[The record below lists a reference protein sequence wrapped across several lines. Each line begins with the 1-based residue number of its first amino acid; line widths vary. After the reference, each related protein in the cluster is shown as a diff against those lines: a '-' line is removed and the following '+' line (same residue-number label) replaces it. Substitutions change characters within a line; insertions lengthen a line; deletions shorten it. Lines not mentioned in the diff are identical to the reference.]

1 LKRFLKTPAAFMVN
15 LTSNMKTFLICH
27 RGALGDFILTWPAI
41 HCLRKILPDYL
52 FKGIGR
58 PEYMRLAIN
67 LRLLDSFINMDSSK
81 LLDLFNGKAIPQEI
95 CHPSGAV
102 LWLSS
107 GQDIVNLITKYASL
121 PVVSITP
128 FPAKQMHVAV
138 YHCQSIQSHFPVHI
152 PKNLSDCFPPRI
164 KKGNYALIHPGSGSP
179 SKNYS
184 PQFYLSLADELQ
196 HLGYKKTGFI
206 GGPAEKTTIMNDDFT
221 GRWVEWPENVER
233 LADLLAD
240 ASLYIGND
248 SGTSHLAGILGVP
261 TIVFYK
267 TTDPKVWGVLGR
279 KVAHIKA
286 GNEKY
291 ALNKVIKLLSSEI
304 WENT

>member
-1 LKRFLKTPAAFMVN
+1 
-15 LTSNMKTFLICH
+15 MKTFLICH

-67 LRLLDSFINMDSSK
+67 LGLLDSFIDMDSSK
-81 LLDLFNGKAIPQEI
+81 LLDLFNGKAIPPEI
-95 CHPSGAV
+95 GHPGGAV

-107 GQDIVNLITKYASL
+107 GQDVVNLLKKYALL
-121 PVVSITP
+121 PVVSIAP
-128 FPAKQMHVAV
+128 FPARRMHVAL
-138 YHCQSIQSHFPVHI
+138 YHCQSMQSHFPVNI
-152 PKNLSDCFPPRI
+152 PENLSDCFPPRT

-179 SKNYS
+179 AKNYS
-184 PQFYLSLADELQ
+184 PRFYLALADELQ

-206 GGPAEKTTIMNDDFT
+206 AGPAEKTTIMHEDFT

-233 LADLLAD
+233 LANLLAD

-248 SGTSHLAGILGVP
+248 SGVSHLAGILGVP

-267 TTDPKVWGVLGR
+267 NTDPEVWGVLGR

-286 GNEKY
+286 GNEKS
-291 ALNKVIKLLSSEI
+291 ALNKVLKLLSSKI
-304 WENT
+304 YILDN

>member
-1 LKRFLKTPAAFMVN
+1 MVN

-67 LRLLDSFINMDSSK
+67 LGLLDSFVNMDSSK
-81 LLDLFNGKAIPQEI
+81 LLDLFNGKAIPPEI
-95 CHPSGAV
+95 GHPNGAV

-107 GQDIVNLITKYASL
+107 GQDMVNLLKKHASL
-121 PVVSITP
+121 PVVLIAP
-128 FPAKQMHVAV
+128 FPAKQMPVAL
-138 YHCQSIQSHFPVHI
+138 YHCQSMQAHFPVTI
-152 PKNLSDCFPPRI
+152 PKNLSDCFPLRT

-179 SKNYS
+179 AKNYS
-184 PQFYLSLADELQ
+184 PQFYLNLADELERF
-196 HLGYKKTGFI
+196 GYQKTGFVA
-206 GGPAEKTTIMNDDFT
+206 GPVEKTTITAEDFT
-221 GRWVEWPENVER
+221 GRWVEWPEDVEK
-233 LADLLAD
+233 LANLLDD

-248 SGTSHLAGILGVP
+248 SGVSHLAGILGVP
-261 TIVFYK
+261 AIVFYK
-267 TTDPKVWGVLGR
+267 TTDPKIWGVLGR

-286 GNEKY
+286 GNEKS
-291 ALNKVIKLLSSEI
+291 ALNKVLKLLESKI
-304 WENT
+304 WVTL

>member
-1 LKRFLKTPAAFMVN
+1 
-15 LTSNMKTFLICH
+15 MKTFLICH

-58 PEYMRLAIN
+58 PEYMRLAIH
-67 LRLLDSFINMDSSK
+67 LGLLDSFINMDSSK
-81 LLDLFNGKAIPQEI
+81 LLDLFNGKAIPSEI
-95 CHPSGAV
+95 GHPSGAI

-107 GQDIVNLITKYASL
+107 GQDVVNLIKKHASL
-121 PVVSITP
+121 PVVSIAP
-128 FPAKQMHVAV
+128 FPAKRMHVAV
-138 YHCQSIQSHFPVHI
+138 YHCQSIQSHFPVNI
-152 PKNLSDCFPPRI
+152 PKNFSDCFPPRT
-164 KKGNYALIHPGSGSP
+164 KKGHYALIHPGSGSHD
-179 SKNYS
+179 KNYS
-184 PQFYLSLADELQ
+184 PQFYLALADELQ

-206 GGPAEKTTIMNDDFT
+206 AGPAEKTTIMLEDFT

-233 LADLLAD
+233 LANMLAD

-248 SGTSHLAGILGVP
+248 SGASHLAGILGVP

-267 TTDPKVWGVLGR
+267 TTDPEVWGVLGR

-286 GNEKY
+286 SNEKS
-291 ALNKVIKLLSSEI
+291 ALNKVLKLLSSEI
-304 WENT
+304 WKNV

>member
-1 LKRFLKTPAAFMVN
+1 
-15 LTSNMKTFLICH
+15 MKTFLICH

-41 HCLRKILPDYL
+41 LCLRKILPDYL

-67 LRLLDSFINMDSSK
+67 LGLLDSFIDMDSSK
-81 LLDLFNGKAIPQEI
+81 LLDLFNGKAIPPEI
-95 CHPSGAV
+95 GHPSGAI

-107 GQDIVNLITKYASL
+107 GQDVVNLLKKYALL
-121 PVVSITP
+121 PVVSIAP
-128 FPAKQMHVAV
+128 FPARRIHVAV
-138 YHCQSIQSHFPVHI
+138 YHCQSMQSHFPVNI
-152 PKNLSDCFPPRI
+152 PKNLSDCFPPRT

-179 SKNYS
+179 AKNYS
-184 PQFYLSLADELQ
+184 PRFYLALADEL
-196 HLGYKKTGFI
+196 HRLGYKKTGFI
-206 GGPAEKTTIMNDDFT
+206 AGPAEKTTIMHENFT

-233 LADLLAD
+233 LANLLAD

-248 SGTSHLAGILGVP
+248 SGASHLAGILGVP

-267 TTDPKVWGVLGR
+267 TTDPEVWGVLGR

-286 GNEKY
+286 GNEKS
-291 ALNKVIKLLSSEI
+291 ALNKVLKLLSSKI
-304 WENT
+304 WENA